1 MAAIR
6 VLIHGA
12 TGKMGVET
20 VAAVCRESDME
31 LVGAVCGTDRGGVL
45 ATPSGEVPMYA
56 GLDGLARL
64 LDETR
69 PDAMVDFTNSTACME
84 AAHAAAAR
92 KANLVLGA
100 SGLNAGHHAQLDALA
115 NDNGV
120 GIIVAPNFA
129 LGAIVLKKLAEQAAP
144 FFDYVDIVESHHEMK
159 IDAPSGFS
167 LALANSLA
175 EQKQF
180 SRNVTEKENLPET
193 QGRRSQRRH
202 RPQRPAAGPQRPPRG
217 GLRRGR
223 ADGHPA
229 PRHAGPRLLYAR
241 RGPLHPRSRRQ
252 AGAGGRPGEGAG
264 AVRICGMAWE
274 VILSSGVP
282 RQKFARTLPI
292 FGAGRNC

>member
-6 VLIHGA
+6 VVIHGA

-31 LVGAVCGTDRGGVL
+31 LVGAVCRTDRGGVL
-45 ATPSGEVPMYA
+45 STPSGDVPLSTDLSQI
-56 GLDGLARL
+56 LD
-64 LDETR
+64 DTR
-69 PDAMVDFTNSTACME
+69 PDMMVDFTNSAVCME
-84 AAHAAAAR
+84 ASHIAAAR
-92 KANLVLGA
+92 KVNLVLGS
-100 SGLNAGHHAQLDALA
+100 SGLNADHHAQLDALA

-175 EQKQF
+175 GQKQF

-193 QGRRSQRRH
+193 RGGNVDGVTVHSVRL
-202 RPQRPAAGPQRPPRG
+202 PGTQRPSRS

-223 ADGHPA
+223 PDRHPA
-229 PRHAGPRLLYAR
+229 PRHAGPRLLHAR
-241 RGPLHPRSRRQ
+241 RGPLHSRGQRPP
-252 AGAGGRPGEGAG
+252 RPG
-264 AVRICGMAWE
+264 CGPGERPRPVGSLACHTKTQSFT
-274 VILSSGVP
+274 LS
-282 RQKFARTLPI
+282 RLI
-292 FGAGRNC
+292 H